1 MSDGWVVT
9 TDIAKLPDDTDLVYA
24 NWVRLNASLLDL
36 SIDFG
41 YVEEPFTGPP
51 EDGYPVRVV
60 MSWEQAKGLIELLQ
74 DNIRVYEENV
84 GQIRGFDGEEEDDD
98 NQAATSAD

>member
-1 MSDGWVVT
+1 MTSH
-9 TDIAKLPDDTDLVYA
+9 IAKLPEDTDLVYA
-24 NWVRLNASLLDL
+24 NWLRLNASLLDL

-41 YVEEPFTGPP
+41 YVEEPFMGPP

-74 DNIRVYEENV
+74 DNVRVYEENV
-84 GQIRGFDGEEEDDD
+84 GRIRSFDGEEAGDDGD
-98 NQAATSAD
+98 QAAPSPE